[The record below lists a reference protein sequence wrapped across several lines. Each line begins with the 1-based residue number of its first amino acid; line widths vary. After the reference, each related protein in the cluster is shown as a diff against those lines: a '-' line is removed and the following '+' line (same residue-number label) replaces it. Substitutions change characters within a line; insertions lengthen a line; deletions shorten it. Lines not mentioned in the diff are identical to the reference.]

1 MAFGFIDFAKEVLE
15 SSDSPLSVEEMW
27 EEGCKQ
33 GLDERLASSGK
44 TPVRTLSARIYVDL
58 KNNPESIFTQVSKR
72 PAKFYLKGKAFTSD
86 PEEIQETDGSRDTGR
101 FHERDLH
108 ILLSSFVCADEH
120 FKCMTKTIYH
130 EVSKREKSGKNRWL
144 HPDIVGVHFPFDSY
158 TDNTLKLFDVL
169 KVNPYKL
176 YSFEMKIS
184 LSLSNLRECYFQAVS
199 NSSWAHEGYLAALQ
213 ISEEPELMD
222 ELRRLNNAF
231 GIGVI
236 RLDAEHFMQS
246 EILFSAK
253 EKDSLDWDTINRLVD
268 DNRNFKSFLNDLME
282 DVKVGKVKSRYD
294 DVYLEEEQ
302 MYQYVL
308 KCGIVS

>member
-15 SSDSPLSVEEMW
+15 NSDSPLSVEEMW
-27 EEGCKQ
+27 KAGDKL
-33 GLDERLASSGK
+33 GLDGKLGSSGK
-44 TPVRTLSARIYVDL
+44 TPVRTLSARMYVDL
-58 KNNPESIFTQVSKR
+58 KNNPESVFMQVSKR
-72 PAKFYLKGKAFTSD
+72 PAKFFLKGKDFMVRQ
-86 PEEIQETDGSRDTGR
+86 EELLETDEKGR

-130 EVSKREKSGKNRWL
+130 EVSKREKSGKNKWL
-144 HPDIVGVHFPFDSY
+144 HPDIVGVHFPFDAY

-169 KVNPYKL
+169 KVSPYKI
-176 YSFEMKIS
+176 YSFEMKVG

-199 NSSWAHEGYLAALQ
+199 NSSWAHEGYLAALH

-222 ELRRLNNAF
+222 ELRRLNNGF

-253 EKDSLDWDTINRLVD
+253 EKDFLDWDTINRLAD

-282 DVKVGKVKSRYD
+282 DIKVGKIKSKYD
-294 DVYLEEEQ
+294 RVYEDEDTAYSELLEKG
-302 MYQYVL
+302 MI
-308 KCGIVS
+308 G